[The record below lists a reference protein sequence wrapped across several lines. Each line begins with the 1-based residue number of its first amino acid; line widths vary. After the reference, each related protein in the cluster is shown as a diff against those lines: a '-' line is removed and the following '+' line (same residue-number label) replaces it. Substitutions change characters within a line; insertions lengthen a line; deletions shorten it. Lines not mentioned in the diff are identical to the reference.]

1 LNAQAERYIAELRL
15 APHPEGGFFR
25 ETFRSADRVTTW
37 RGSTRSA
44 LTTILFLL
52 TGEAFS
58 AFHRLTSDETW
69 HFYRGDPLTIEII
82 DAAGRHDRRGLS
94 ADGPWQAA
102 VPAGAHF
109 ASHVENPHGYA
120 LVGCDVAPGFEF
132 SDFFLA
138 TRHVLIAQ
146 YPQHAALIVK
156 LTR

>member
-1 LNAQAERYIAELRL
+1 MNPEARRLVGELRL
-15 APHPEGGFFR
+15 APHPEGGYFR
-25 ETFRSADRVTTW
+25 ETFRSTERVTTG
-37 RGSTRSA
+37 RGSERSA

-52 TGEAFS
+52 TGENFS

-82 DAAGRHDRRGLS
+82 DAAGRHERRRLS
-94 ADGPWQAA
+94 AEGPWQAA
-102 VPAGAHF
+102 VSAGAHF
-109 ASHVENPHGYA
+109 ASHVENPLGYA

-138 TRHVLIAQ
+138 TRSVLIAA
-146 YPQHAALIVK
+146 YPQHAGLISK

>member
-1 LNAQAERYIAELRL
+1 MNTQAERLINELRL
-15 APHPEGGFFR
+15 APHPEGGYFR
-25 ETFRSADRVTTW
+25 ETFRSPDRVTTA
-37 RGSTRSA
+37 RGTSRSA
-44 LTTILFLL
+44 VTTIVFLL
-52 TGEAFS
+52 TGENFS
-58 AFHRLTSDETW
+58 AFHRLTSDEIW

-82 DAAGRHDRRGLS
+82 DAAGRHERRVLG
-94 ADGPWQAA
+94 ADGPWQTA

-109 ASHVENPHGYA
+109 ASHVDHPLGYA

-138 TRHVLIAQ
+138 TRSVLIAQ

>member
-1 LNAQAERYIAELRL
+1 VNAQAERLIAELRL
-15 APHPEGGFFR
+15 TPHPEGGYFR
-25 ETFRSADRVTTW
+25 ETFRSADRVTTS
-37 RGSTRSA
+37 RGGTRSA

-82 DAAGRHDRRGLS
+82 DAAGRHDRRELT

-109 ASHVENPHGYA
+109 ASHVENPIGYA

-132 SDFFLA
+132 SDFYLA
-138 TRHVLIAQ
+138 TRSVLIAQ
-146 YPQHAALIVK
+146 YPHLAPLIAK
-156 LTR
+156 FTR

>member
-1 LNAQAERYIAELRL
+1 MNADAERLIAELRL
-15 APHPEGGFFR
+15 APHPEGGYFR
-25 ETFRSADRVTTW
+25 ETFRSPDRVTTA
-37 RGSTRSA
+37 RGTSRSA

-52 TGEAFS
+52 TGQEFS

-69 HFYRGDPLTIEII
+69 HFYRGDPLAIEII
-82 DAAGRHDRRGLS
+82 DTAGRHERRTLA
-94 ADGPWQAA
+94 ADGPWQTA

-109 ASHVENPHGYA
+109 ASHVDNPLGYA

-132 SDFFLA
+132 ADFFLA
-138 TRHVLIAQ
+138 TRPVLIAQ